1 MKNVLTILILLS
13 FITTTAEVKNQ
24 FATLPDIYSVKIS
37 PDGKSIGILRKI
49 DGERMLSIL
58 DIQTNEVIFNHEFVR
73 GDEINSFYWASEDRL
88 IFELLRAGRDTTRYF
103 ATGQVYSTDIDGKK
117 QIMLAGY
124 NAKREAVRTG
134 QGSAKRPAQ
143 VANMLP
149 YDEEHIVVQFYD
161 SSEFFELWKMNIYNG
176 RMSKITT
183 APVKQANFI
192 FNNQGEVTGAVG
204 MTLQNEM
211 VYYIYKEN
219 LPIEYDPLDC
229 REENDDET
237 CVRVRTSRPKVSDWE
252 FLAKV
257 DPFKAIYPISSFGR
271 KIYMLGY
278 GEGNK
283 SDRRGLYTYD
293 IISKKYNEIFTH
305 PRVDIGLGAVAVDD
319 ANQVIGVR
327 VDDAYPATVIL
338 KNVESDLK
346 NAFMEIQKSY
356 PYEQFFV
363 TSSSEDK
370 KKLIVF
376 MTSDIN
382 PGTYFL
388 YDRDQSKF
396 TPLARSWSKID
407 YQGLN
412 QMIAYDFYNRDGVS
426 IQAFLTQAKN
436 KSNKKTIIYP
446 HGGPWARD
454 YWGFEPT
461 AQFLAE
467 NNFNVIQ
474 MNIRGSSGYGYE
486 FGAEVFG
493 NFEEVLEDIYDGI
506 EFFDAEGLIDKNN
519 LCIYGISYGGYA
531 ATMAPINRPDLFKCA
546 ASDAGLYDMEAQ
558 YKRGDIRRSRGGK
571 VFLDRAFKGKDGKL
585 DPSQS
590 PINRVSEMRIPFFL
604 LHGKKDI
611 RTPYKDA
618 ELFMQEMDR
627 NNIPYE
633 KMIITKEEHGFSN
646 EENREAS
653 MERLLKFFNKYL

>member
-1 MKNVLTILILLS
+1 MLI
-13 FITTTAEVKNQ
+13 FFTFVN
-24 FATLPDIYSVKIS
+24 KIFC
-37 PDGKSIGILRKI
+37 PNFNIKKRPNLI
-49 DGERMLSIL
+49 D
-58 DIQTNEVIFNHEFVR
+58 
-73 GDEINSFYWASEDRL
+73 

-143 VANMLP
+143 VANMMP

-278 GEGNK
+278 GEDNK

-319 ANQVIGVR
+319 ANQVVGVR
-327 VDDAYPATVIL
+327 VDDAYPAAVIL

-370 KKLIVF
+370 KKLIVY

-407 YQGLN
+407 YQDLN
-412 QMIAYDFYNRDGVS
+412 QMIAYDFNNRDGVP
-426 IQAFLTQAKN
+426 IQAFFTQAKN

-454 YWGFEPT
+454 YWGFDPT
-461 AQFLAE
+461 VQFLAE

-474 MNIRGSSGYGYE
+474 MNIRGSTG
-486 FGAEVFG
+486 
-493 NFEEVLEDIYDGI
+493 
-506 EFFDAEGLIDKNN
+506 
-519 LCIYGISYGGYA
+519 
-531 ATMAPINRPDLFKCA
+531 
-546 ASDAGLYDMEAQ
+546 
-558 YKRGDIRRSRGGK
+558 
-571 VFLDRAFKGKDGKL
+571 
-585 DPSQS
+585 
-590 PINRVSEMRIPFFL
+590 
-604 LHGKKDI
+604 
-611 RTPYKDA
+611 
-618 ELFMQEMDR
+618 
-627 NNIPYE
+627 
-633 KMIITKEEHGFSN
+633 
-646 EENREAS
+646 
-653 MERLLKFFNKYL
+653 